1 MVPKHRY
8 CSSTILRIGLDL
20 STIIYNDGYG
30 SLNKLFT
37 SIFSSMGYYSI
48 QCFNQLDVLRMS
60 SASTIKK
67 RHIKRAKTTA
77 AAANTASSESDGEI
91 LYIANEENVDDIVN
105 DVTLELNDITLEL
118 SQDDIT
124 DTYEAGGDD

>member
-1 MVPKHRY
+1 
-8 CSSTILRIGLDL
+8 
-20 STIIYNDGYG
+20 
-30 SLNKLFT
+30 
-37 SIFSSMGYYSI
+37 MGYYSI